1 MNQPTFVHFYIEMEN
16 SKVFCKTCVKDIPR
30 SGVRIQCEVCTNFFL
45 CLECFCQGSEVGG
58 HKNFH
63 PYSVLDEV
71 SEALFEEGWIAS
83 QDIALLD
90 AIKKYG
96 LGNWDGVAEFINE
109 LNPNARPVSK
119 NDAEK
124 HYLTIL
130 KKTQEPN
137 IKIDCDEFDDKPWYD
152 PLDDL
157 PIHPSLVEANV
168 GFRPKRRDFE
178 VVWCND
184 AEKVLADMEICSF
197 DKPLERQLKL
207 KAIQIYNNRLNERE
221 SRKEFVIRRGLNYG
235 REKKRTKP
243 EREIYGNLCRFA
255 RFVSKAEHDQFVQG
269 LLNEHR
275 LRERI
280 AQLQHWRMMGIR
292 TLTEGARFERDR
304 KRSADSRPTA
314 SQGAQKRSLKRILD
328 SSSQEMIAK
337 RVKPTEPFVETE
349 EFKLLS
355 ETEQKLCESLRL
367 TPTRWLSLKE
377 KLRKKIYLHGLLN
390 PGATKQ
396 MMRVRLSDSRS
407 IDDTPIKIGW
417 VEPRTLPII
426 VPPGSTKIKS
436 EKDKFKRSEEG

>member
-1 MNQPTFVHFYIEMEN
+1 MKIKEMEN
-16 SKVFCKTCVKDIPR
+16 SKVFCKTCVKDIPL

-45 CLECFCQGSEVGG
+45 CLECFCQGSELGG

-90 AIKKYG
+90 AIKKFG
-96 LGNWDGVAEFINE
+96 WGNWDGVAEFVNE
-109 LNPNARPVSK
+109 LNPDARRVSK
-119 NDAEK
+119 SDAEK
-124 HYLTIL
+124 HYLAIL

-137 IKIDCDEFDDKPWYD
+137 IKIDCDELDDQPWYD

-157 PIHPSLVEANV
+157 PIHPSLIDANV

-184 AEKVLADMEICSF
+184 AEKVLADMEICTF

-207 KAIQIYNNRLNERE
+207 KAIQIYNQRLNERE
-221 SRKEFVIRRGLNYG
+221 CRKEFLIRRGLNYG
-235 REKKRTKP
+235 REKKRSKP
-243 EREIYGNLCRFA
+243 EREIYSNLCRLA

-275 LRERI
+275 LREQI
-280 AQLQHWRMMGIR
+280 AQLQHWRMMGIK
-292 TLTEGARFERDR
+292 TLTEGARFERNR
-304 KRSADSRPTA
+304 KKSADSRPAT
-314 SQGAQKRSLKRILD
+314 SHGAQKRSLKRILD
-328 SSSQEMIAK
+328 NSSNERTPK
-337 RVKPTEPFVETE
+337 RVKPKEAFVETE
-349 EFKLLS
+349 EFQLLS

-367 TPTRWLSLKE
+367 NPTRWVSLKE

-390 PGATKQ
+390 PGVTKQ
-396 MMRVRLSDSRS
+396 MMQVRLSDSMS
-407 IDDTPIKIGW
+407 IHDIPIKIGW

-426 VPPGSTKIKS
+426 VPPGSKKIKS
-436 EKDKFKRSEEG
+436 KKNKVKCLEDE

>member
-1 MNQPTFVHFYIEMEN
+1 MES
-16 SKVFCKTCVKDIPR
+16 SKVFCKTCVKDIPQ
-30 SGVRIQCEVCTNFFL
+30 SGVRIQCEVCPNFIL
-45 CLECFCQGSEVGG
+45 CLECFCQGSELGG

-71 SEALFEEGWIAS
+71 SESLFEEGWIAS

-96 LGNWDGVAEFINE
+96 LGNWDGVADFVND
-109 LNPNARPVSK
+109 LNPDSRPVSK
-119 NDAEK
+119 SDAEK
-124 HYLTIL
+124 HYLEIL

-137 IKIDCDEFDDKPWYD
+137 RKIDVDKLNDEPWYD

-178 VVWCND
+178 IVWCND
-184 AEKVLADMEICSF
+184 AEKVLADMEICTF

-207 KAIQIYNNRLNERE
+207 KAIQIYNSRLNERE
-221 SRKEFVIRRGLNYG
+221 CRKEFLIRRGLNYG

-243 EREIYGNLCRFA
+243 EREIYNNVCRFA

-292 TLTEGARFERDR
+292 TLSSGARYERDR
-304 KRSADSRPTA
+304 KRAADSRRA
-314 SQGAQKRSLKRILD
+314 ISQGAQKRSLKRILD
-328 SSSQEMIAK
+328 SSSQGSTTK
-337 RVKPTEPFVETE
+337 RAKPTEAFVGTP
-349 EFKLLS
+349 EFKMLS

-367 TPTRWLSLKE
+367 NPKRWLCLKE
-377 KLRKKIYLHGLLN
+377 NLRNKIYLHGLLN
-390 PGATKQ
+390 PGVTKQ
-396 MMRVRLSDSRS
+396 MLQVKISDSRS
-407 IDDTPIKIGW
+407 IDETPIKIGW

-426 VPPGSTKIKS
+426 RPPGSTKIKS
-436 EKDKFKRSEEG
+436 EKGKVKLE